1 MCMWR
6 TEWLKILA
14 ALVLLNSIGCKSHQ
28 VRIDE
33 LQKEYDRLGSQFQRD
48 CNEELLKVPPTLS
61 PKCQDE
67 NKQVQDAW
75 NRLQA
80 ERNKK

>member
-1 MCMWR
+1 MHR
-6 TEWLKILA
+6 TEWLTILA
-14 ALVLLNSIGCKSHQ
+14 AVLLLSSNRSARVTRQESMNFK
-28 VRIDE
+28 RNTT
-33 LQKEYDRLGSQFQRD
+33 RLGAQFQRD

-67 NKQVQDAW
+67 NKEVQDAW

-80 ERNKK
+80 ERSKK

>member
-1 MCMWR
+1 MHR
-6 TEWLKILA
+6 TDWLTILA
-14 ALVLLNSIGCKSHQ
+14 AVILLSSIGCKSHQ
-28 VRIDE
+28 ARIDE
-33 LQKEYDRLGSQFQRD
+33 LQREYDQLGSQFQRD

-67 NKQVQDAW
+67 NKRVQDAW

-80 ERNKK
+80 ARSKK

>member
-1 MCMWR
+1 MQR
-6 TEWLKILA
+6 TEWLTILPA
-14 ALVLLNSIGCKSHQ
+14 VLLLSSIGCKSHEA
-28 VRIDE
+28 RIDE
-33 LQKEYDRLGSQFQRD
+33 LQKEYDQLGAQFQRD

-67 NKQVQDAW
+67 NKKVQDAW

-80 ERNKK
+80 ERSKK

>member
-1 MCMWR
+1 MQR
-6 TEWLKILA
+6 TELLTILPA
-14 ALVLLNSIGCKSHQ
+14 VLLLTSIGCKSHEA
-28 VRIDE
+28 RIDE
-33 LQKEYDRLGSQFQRD
+33 LQKEYDQLGAQFQLD

-67 NKQVQDAW
+67 NKKVQDAW

-80 ERNKK
+80 ERSKK

>member
-1 MCMWR
+1 MQR
-6 TEWLKILA
+6 TEWLTILTA
-14 ALVLLNSIGCKSHQ
+14 VLLLSSIGCKSHEA
-28 VRIDE
+28 RIDE
-33 LQKEYDRLGSQFQRD
+33 LQKEYDQLGAQFQRD

-67 NKQVQDAW
+67 NKKVQDAW

-80 ERNKK
+80 ERSKK

>member
-1 MCMWR
+1 MRR
-6 TEWLKILA
+6 TEWLTIVTA
-14 ALVLLNSIGCKSHQ
+14 VLLLSSIGCKSHQ
-28 VRIDE
+28 ARIDE
-33 LQKEYDRLGSQFQRD
+33 LQREYDQLGSQFQRD

-67 NKQVQDAW
+67 NKRVQDAW

-80 ERNKK
+80 ERSKK

>member
-1 MCMWR
+1 MQR
-6 TEWLKILA
+6 TELLTILPA
-14 ALVLLNSIGCKSHQ
+14 VLLLTSIGCKSHEA
-28 VRIDE
+28 RIDE
-33 LQKEYDRLGSQFQRD
+33 LQKEYDQLGAQFQRD

-67 NKQVQDAW
+67 NKKVQDAW

-80 ERNKK
+80 ERSKK

>member
-1 MCMWR
+1 MHR
-6 TEWLKILA
+6 IEWLTILTA
-14 ALVLLNSIGCKSHQ
+14 VLLLSSIGCKSHQ
-28 VRIDE
+28 TRIDE
-33 LQKEYDRLGSQFQRD
+33 LQKEYDQLGAQFQRD

-67 NKQVQDAW
+67 NKKVQDAW

-80 ERNKK
+80 ERSKK

>member
-1 MCMWR
+1 MHR
-6 TEWLKILA
+6 TEWLTILTA
-14 ALVLLNSIGCKSHQ
+14 VLLLSSIGCKSHQ
-28 VRIDE
+28 ARIDE
-33 LQKEYDRLGSQFQRD
+33 LQREYDQLGSQFQRD

-67 NKQVQDAW
+67 NKRVQDAW

-80 ERNKK
+80 ERSKK

>member
-1 MCMWR
+1 MHR
-6 TEWLKILA
+6 TAWLAIFA
-14 ALVLLNSIGCKSHQ
+14 AVPLLTSVGCKSHQ
-28 VRIDE
+28 AKIDE
-33 LQKEYDRLGSQFQRD
+33 LQREYDRLGEQFQRD
-48 CNEELLKVPPTLS
+48 CNQELLKVPPTLS

-80 ERNKK
+80 ERTKH

>member
-1 MCMWR
+1 MHR
-6 TEWLKILA
+6 TEWLTILTA
-14 ALVLLNSIGCKSHQ
+14 VLLLSSIGCKSHQ
-28 VRIDE
+28 ARIDE
-33 LQKEYDRLGSQFQRD
+33 LQREYDQLGSQFQRD

-67 NKQVQDAW
+67 NKKVQDAW

-80 ERNKK
+80 ERSKK

>member
-1 MCMWR
+1 MHR
-6 TEWLKILA
+6 TEWLSILTA
-14 ALVLLNSIGCKSHQ
+14 VLLLSSIGCKSHQ
-28 VRIDE
+28 ARIDE
-33 LQKEYDRLGSQFQRD
+33 LQREYDQLGSQFQRD

-67 NKQVQDAW
+67 NKRVQDAW

-80 ERNKK
+80 ERSKK

>member
-1 MCMWR
+1 MHR
-6 TEWLKILA
+6 TAWSAILA
-14 ALVLLNSIGCKSHQ
+14 GVVLLWPMGCKSHQ
-28 VRIDE
+28 AKVDD
-33 LQKEYDRLGSQFQRD
+33 LQREYDRLGEQFRRD
-48 CNEELLKVPPTLS
+48 CNAELLDVPPKLS

-80 ERNKK
+80 ERAKP

>member
-1 MCMWR
+1 MHH
-6 TEWLKILA
+6 TEWLTILTA
-14 ALVLLNSIGCKSHQ
+14 VLLLSSIGCKSRQ
-28 VRIDE
+28 ARIDE
-33 LQKEYDRLGSQFQRD
+33 LQKEYDQLGAQFQRD

-67 NKQVQDAW
+67 NKKVQDAW

-80 ERNKK
+80 ERSKN

>member
-1 MCMWR
+1 MHR
-6 TEWLKILA
+6 TKWLTILTA
-14 ALVLLNSIGCKSHQ
+14 VLLLSPIGCKSHQ
-28 VRIDE
+28 ARIDE
-33 LQKEYDRLGSQFQRD
+33 LQKEYDQLGAQFQQD

-67 NKQVQDAW
+67 NRKVQDAW

-80 ERNKK
+80 ERSKK

>member
-1 MCMWR
+1 MHR
-6 TEWLKILA
+6 TEWLTILTA
-14 ALVLLNSIGCKSHQ
+14 VLLLSSIGCKSHQ
-28 VRIDE
+28 ARIDE
-33 LQKEYDRLGSQFQRD
+33 LQREYDQLGSQFQRD

-67 NKQVQDAW
+67 NKKVQDAW

-80 ERNKK
+80 ERGKI

>member
-1 MCMWR
+1 MHR
-6 TEWLKILA
+6 TAWSTILA
-14 ALVLLNSIGCKSHQ
+14 AVLLLSPMGCRSHQ
-28 VRIDE
+28 AKVDD
-33 LQKEYDRLGSQFQRD
+33 LQRKYDRLGEQFRRD
-48 CNEELLKVPPTLS
+48 CNAVLLNVPPNLS

-80 ERNKK
+80 ERTKR

>member
-1 MCMWR
+1 MHR
-6 TEWLKILA
+6 TEWLTILTA
-14 ALVLLNSIGCKSHQ
+14 VLLLNSIGCKSHQ
-28 VRIDE
+28 ARIDE
-33 LQKEYDRLGSQFQRD
+33 LQTEYDRLGAQFQRD

-67 NKQVQDAW
+67 NKKVQDAW

-80 ERNKK
+80 ERSKK

>member
-1 MCMWR
+1 MMRRNRWSM
-6 TEWLKILA
+6 IFA
-14 ALVLLNSIGCKSHQ
+14 ATLLLSQTSCKSHQ
-28 VRIDE
+28 AKVDD
-33 LQKEYDRLGSQFQRD
+33 LQKEYDRLGKQFQSD
-48 CNEELLKVPPTLS
+48 CNQELLKVPPTLS

-80 ERNKK
+80 ERAKQ

>member
-1 MCMWR
+1 MHR
-6 TEWLKILA
+6 TEWLTILA
-14 ALVLLNSIGCKSHQ
+14 AVLLLSSIGCKSHQ
-28 VRIDE
+28 ARIDE
-33 LQKEYDRLGSQFQRD
+33 LQREYDQLGSQFQRD

-67 NKQVQDAW
+67 NKRVQDVW

-80 ERNKK
+80 ERSKK

>member
-1 MCMWR
+1 MHR
-6 TEWLKILA
+6 TEWLTILTA
-14 ALVLLNSIGCKSHQ
+14 VLVLSSIGCKSHQ
-28 VRIDE
+28 ARIDE
-33 LQKEYDRLGSQFQRD
+33 LQKEYDQLGAQFQQD

-67 NKQVQDAW
+67 NRKVQDAW

-80 ERNKK
+80 ERGKK